1 MYARLAPLLMRLPPE
16 ASHDL
21 ALGALHWAGRLQLDA
36 LAPAPVS
43 DPYPC
48 LGLTFGNRV
57 GLAAGLDKNA
67 DCIDALGALGFGFLE
82 VGTVTPRPQPGN
94 EKPRMFRI
102 PEARALINRMGFNNA
117 GLDHLLTRV
126 ERRRWNG
133 VLGINIGKN
142 KVTPAAQAVDDYRA
156 GLEAVHHLA
165 DYVTVN
171 LSSPNTPGLRDLQ
184 LGEALDGLLAGLADS
199 RARLADREGR
209 RAPML
214 VKIAPDLH
222 DDDVDAIA
230 TRLVERGVDGIIA
243 TNTTIGRPGVAAA
256 PVAAEA
262 GGLSGAPVHARSLE
276 VVRGVRRAVGDAAA
290 VIGVGGIDS
299 PERAQAMVAAGA
311 DLVQVYTGFIYEGPA
326 LVAAAARALRDA
338 RIAAGP
344 GVASA

>member
-1 MYARLAPLLMRLPPE
+1 MRLPPE
-16 ASHDL
+16 ASYDL

-36 LAPAPVS
+36 LAPAPVA
-43 DPYPC
+43 DPFEC
-48 LGLTFGNRV
+48 MGLRFANRV

-94 EKPRMFRI
+94 DKPRMFRI
-102 PEARALINRMGFNNA
+102 PQARALVNRMGFNNA
-117 GLDHLLTRV
+117 GLDHLLPRV
-126 ERRRWNG
+126 ERRRWGG
-133 VLGINIGKN
+133 VLGINIGMN
-142 KVTPAAQAVDDYRA
+142 KATPAERAVEDYRT
-156 GLEAVHHLA
+156 GLEAVHQFA

-184 LGEALDGLLAGLADS
+184 LGAALDELLAGLRAS

-222 DDDVDAIA
+222 DDDVRAIA
-230 TRLVERGVDGIIA
+230 TRLVEQGVDGIIA
-243 TNTTIGRPGVAAA
+243 TNTTIERPGVADAA
-256 PVAAEA
+256 AAREA

-299 PERAQAMVAAGA
+299 PERALAMVDAGA

-326 LVAAAARALRDA
+326 LVAGAARALRDA
-338 RIAAGP
+338 GAGR
-344 GVASA
+344 VAPQ